1 MFGIDPP
8 TIFHE
13 YREKIHLIQG
23 MFLKTWE
30 ETWADNSREKL
41 ITGRLFTECLQIIY
55 NYKRGN

>member
-1 MFGIDPP
+1 MFGIDLP

-23 MFLKTWE
+23 IFLKWE

>member
-13 YREKIHLIQG
+13 YRKKNHLIQG
-23 MFLKTWE
+23 MFLKWE

>member
-23 MFLKTWE
+23 MFLKWE
-30 ETWADNSREKL
+30 ETWADNSKEKL

>member
-23 MFLKTWE
+23 MFLKWE

-55 NYKRGN
+55 NYKRDN